1 MLRIKSTHSWSL
13 MTNLIKPDDKQLV
26 LEVCIWLSFE
36 ETNSLCFWLHHIW
49 PLHIPALLRTV
60 WRGDSCCWRFTPPL
74 LKALPRQLN
83 SEPLHRILDP
93 GERSP
98 EQKRRPALSS
108 ASPRGWVTISLI
120 NMNPGKHTDWQ
131 SISLAVCI
139 LLNNVWPPP
148 DTKKVT
154 RGFTSTFSCPAH
166 SQPHPA
172 GGSKPWEITLRR
184 TERILN

>member
-1 MLRIKSTHSWSL
+1 MF
-13 MTNLIKPDDKQLV
+13 LIAPYMAFVQ
-26 LEVCIWLSFE
+26 
-36 ETNSLCFWLHHIW
+36 
-49 PLHIPALLRTV
+49 IPALLRTV

-98 EQKRRPALSS
+98 AQKRRPALSS

-120 NMNPGKHTDWQ
+120 NMNPGKQTDWQ

-139 LLNNVWPPP
+139 LLNNVCDPPQAQRRSQEGLLP
-148 DTKKVT
+148 PSRALCT
-154 RGFTSTFSCPAH
+154 H
-166 SQPHPA
+166 SL
-172 GGSKPWEITLRR
+172 TLQEEVNPGKLWR
-184 TERILN
+184 ERIWN

>member
-1 MLRIKSTHSWSL
+1 MY
-13 MTNLIKPDDKQLV
+13 LIKLWRNQQSVFLIAPYMAFV
-26 LEVCIWLSFE
+26 
-36 ETNSLCFWLHHIW
+36 
-49 PLHIPALLRTV
+49 HIPALLRTV

-120 NMNPGKHTDWQ
+120 NMNPGKQTDWQ

-139 LLNNVWPPP
+139 LLNNVWPPQAQRRSQEGLLP
-148 DTKKVT
+148 PSRAPRT
-154 RGFTSTFSCPAH
+154 H
-166 SQPHPA
+166 SL
-172 GGSKPWEITLRR
+172 TLQ
-184 TERILN
+184 EEVNPGKQLSEGLKEF